1 MHSQLPALHLLV
13 NKRLYVVVNHVS
25 FVPVLACM
33 QALANFALLNPSQSE
48 ADAKERA
55 RQTTP
60 QSRASK
66 AECWTAIK
74 QAQGKKAATAR

>member
-1 MHSQLPALHLLV
+1 
-13 NKRLYVVVNHVS
+13 
-25 FVPVLACM
+25 M